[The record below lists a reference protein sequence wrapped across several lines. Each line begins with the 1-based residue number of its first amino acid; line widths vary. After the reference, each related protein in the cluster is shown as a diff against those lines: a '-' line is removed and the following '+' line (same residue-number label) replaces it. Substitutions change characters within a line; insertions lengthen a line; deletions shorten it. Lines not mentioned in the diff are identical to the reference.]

1 MGALYRWSVAKID
14 PVQIQCG
21 QEVFRMFEINKEE
34 FGLFIS
40 QLRKEKGRMQKDIS
54 ERLFVS
60 DKAVS
65 KWERGLSI
73 PDVALLVPLAELL
86 GVTVTELLECRRL
99 PVHEAMDSQQTEE
112 IVKKV
117 IGLSEEEQRKFRPDR
132 FKRGLQLLL
141 CAAVGLLEIWI
152 LTVLGYT
159 LEELSAS
166 IFVMMLLMGI
176 FGLYFCVFAKEK
188 LPRYYDENRISS
200 FSDGFLRMNVPGVC
214 FNNRNWPHIVRAGQL
229 WAMIGLIAAPVI
241 FFLMMNFLP
250 EVWNAAAVYIILIL
264 VLGGLFIPMMIVA
277 RKYEYAP
284 ENPRPAHI
292 NKRDW
297 VWICTCVIVV
307 IIFVAMLKSGFASTG
322 SGLQMGWVESKT
334 MHQWSATYSFHD
346 GYQQRTIN
354 TNGESATLEVEIV
367 SSSGEIGLIVTD
379 ENGNVIFQEEQIK
392 TSSFEI
398 EIPGKVTVKIIGE
411 DHKGSFSLSW

>member
-1 MGALYRWSVAKID
+1 
-14 PVQIQCG
+14 
-21 QEVFRMFEINKEE
+21 MFEINKEE
-34 FGLFIS
+34 FGSFIS
-40 QLRKEKGRMQKDIS
+40 RLRKEKGLMQKDIA
-54 ERLFVS
+54 EKLYVS

-99 PVHEAMDSQQTEE
+99 PAHEPMDSQQTEE

-117 IGLSEEEQRKFRPDR
+117 IGLSEEEQRKYRPDR

-141 CAAVGLLEIWI
+141 CAAVGILEIWI
-152 LTVLGYT
+152 LTILGYT
-159 LEELSAS
+159 LEELSTS
-166 IFVMMLLMGI
+166 LFIMMGLMAG

-200 FSDGFLRMNVPGVC
+200 FSDGFLRMDVPGVY

-241 FFLMMNFLP
+241 FFLMTHFLP
-250 EVWNAAAVYIILIL
+250 AVWDAAAVYIILIL
-264 VLGGLFIPMMIVA
+264 VLGGLFIPMMVVA

-297 VWICTCVIVV
+297 VWICACVIAVILFVV
-307 IIFVAMLKSGFASTG
+307 ILKSGLTSTG
-322 SGLQMGWVESKT
+322 SGLQMGWMETNTSDY
-334 MHQWSATYSFHD
+334 WSATYAFHD

-354 TNGESATLEVEIV
+354 TGGEPATLKVEIV
-367 SSSGEIGLIVTD
+367 SSSGEFGMTITD
-379 ENGNVIFQEEQIK
+379 ENGNVIYQEEQIE

-398 EIPGKVTVKIIGE
+398 EIPGKVIVKITGE
-411 DHKGSFSLSW
+411 DHKGSFALSW